1 MPPLLQLENLH
12 SGYGPIEVLKGIS
25 IEVGAG
31 EIVTIIGANG
41 AGKTSTLMCVS
52 GVNRTWSGKIRYDG
66 REIQSLPA
74 HQIVRLGLCHC
85 PEGRKI
91 FPRLTVLENLQMGA
105 LTRTDKREIADDLEH
120 AFGLFPILRQRVKQ
134 QGGTLS
140 GGEQQM
146 LAVARAMMGRPR
158 LLLLDEPSLGLA
170 PLVVATIFDV
180 IRQLNANGIAVLLVE
195 QNARMALKIAS
206 RGYVMETGR
215 ITLSGPAAELLA
227 DRRIQD
233 AYLGE

>member
-1 MPPLLQLENLH
+1 MPALLEIENLH

-41 AGKTSTLMCVS
+41 AGKTSTLMCIS
-52 GVNRTWSGKIRYDG
+52 GVNRIWSGRVRFDG
-66 REIQSLPA
+66 KELQSVA
-74 HQIVRLGLCHC
+74 AEQIVRRGLCHC

-105 LTRTDKREIADDLEH
+105 FTRTDHHAVKDDLEQ
-120 AFGLFPILRQRVKQ
+120 AFNLFPILRQRAKQ
-134 QGGTLS
+134 LGGTLS

-146 LAVARAMMGRPR
+146 LAVARAIMGRPR

-170 PLVVATIFDV
+170 PLVVQTIFQC
-180 IRQLNANGIAVLLVE
+180 IRELNARGIAILLVE
-195 QNARMALKIAS
+195 QNARMALKTAA

-215 ITLSGPAAELLA
+215 ITLAGSAAELLA
-227 DRRIQD
+227 DQRVKD

>member
-1 MPPLLQLENLH
+1 MPALLEIENLH

-52 GVNRTWSGKIRYDG
+52 GVNRIWSGRVRFDG
-66 REIQSLPA
+66 QELQTVAA
-74 HQIVRLGLCHC
+74 HQIVRRGLCHC

-91 FPRLTVLENLQMGA
+91 FPRLTVLENLQTGA
-105 LTRTDKREIADDLEH
+105 FTRNDPQGVRDDLEQ
-120 AFGLFPILRQRVKQ
+120 AFSLFPILRQRAKQ
-134 QGGTLS
+134 AGGTLS

-180 IRQLNANGIAVLLVE
+180 IRQLNSRGIAVLLVE
-195 QNARMALKIAS
+195 QNARMALKIAA

-215 ITLSGPAAELLA
+215 IILSGPAANLLA
-227 DRRIQD
+227 DQRVKD